1 MTFGLQRHLLW
12 ISGASLRRKIFVKV
26 HVHLVFVKLS
36 FLKTTF
42 CSPLTPPPLPTAP
55 KSHYLA
61 SPPKFAHCGGGGG
74 GSISLMY
81 QRSELA
87 QNKRTII
94 SSYPDDGSPR
104 KRDFDKR
111 LPGTFQHDIPYSFC
125 PFSSY
130 LCTLQK
136 CIPALEVSKVPKDR
150 MSQKMPPCKIYQVRA
165 STKLFLHFEI
175 RRFLGINWQY

>member
-1 MTFGLQRHLLW
+1 MLKPHEPWRHAALEVFFSIAFLFSHSKV
-12 ISGASLRRKIFVKV
+12 IKCRRGA
-26 HVHLVFVKLS
+26 
-36 FLKTTF
+36 
-42 CSPLTPPPLPTAP
+42 
-55 KSHYLA
+55 
-61 SPPKFAHCGGGGG
+61 

-94 SSYPDDGSPR
+94 GSYPDDGSPR

-175 RRFLGINWQY
+175 RRFLGINWRY

>member
-1 MTFGLQRHLLW
+1 
-12 ISGASLRRKIFVKV
+12 
-26 HVHLVFVKLS
+26 
-36 FLKTTF
+36 
-42 CSPLTPPPLPTAP
+42 
-55 KSHYLA
+55 
-61 SPPKFAHCGGGGG
+61 
-74 GSISLMY
+74 MY

-94 SSYPDDGSPR
+94 GSYPDDGSSR

-111 LPGTFQHDIPYSFC
+111 LPGTFQHDILYSFC

-175 RRFLGINWQY
+175 RRFLGINWWYQGTCQKLLSGFCPLRVGGYPPFPLTFFEHNDCLLRGEGVPPQFR